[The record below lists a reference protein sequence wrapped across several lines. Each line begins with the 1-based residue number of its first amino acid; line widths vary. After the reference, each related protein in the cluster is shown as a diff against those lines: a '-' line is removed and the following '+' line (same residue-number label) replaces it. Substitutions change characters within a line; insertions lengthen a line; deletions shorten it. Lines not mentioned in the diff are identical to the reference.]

1 VTRSNSIVLLVT
13 AIVLSGCSSAASLL
27 GGGSTA
33 TAPAQVRVPVGN
45 ELALPPDLSLR
56 APTQTVDGYQSN
68 GQVASLSED
77 PIAAPA
83 RPAPVQQNVYG
94 APEAQDNYA
103 KYGISKTN
111 PDGTPKPKDQL
122 QEELRAAILA
132 EKRRK
137 NPNYGTI
144 FNIGEI
150 FSDG

>member
-1 VTRSNSIVLLVT
+1 MTRSGVMALAVT
-13 AIVLSGCSSAASLL
+13 AALLSGCSSAANLL
-27 GGGSTA
+27 GGGSSTP

-56 APTQTVDGYQSN
+56 APTQTVDGYQAN
-68 GQVASLSED
+68 GQVASLDE
-77 PIAAPA
+77 AAPVA

-94 APEAQDNYA
+94 APAVQDNYA

-111 PDGTPKPKDQL
+111 PDGTPKSKHVL
-122 QEELRAAILA
+122 QTELRAAILA
-132 EKRRK
+132 EKRRN